1 MKIAILGIGAMGS
14 VYAGLLAR
22 GGHEVWG
29 IDAWAE
35 HVAAI
40 ADEGLRVEGASGD
53 ARYAIHATTRAEDV
67 GPCDLVIVA
76 TKAAD
81 VAAAGRA
88 ARTLLGPDTPVL
100 TIQNGLGAVERLAA
114 VLPRARILVGVA
126 GGFGAVMR
134 GPGHAFHNGMELVRL
149 GEADGGSST
158 RLEAVAAAWRTGG
171 FNVRCY
177 DDIHQ
182 LVWEKFICNVTFSGT
197 CTVLG
202 LTVGEVMANAEAWQ
216 VALGCGLEAHAAGV
230 AKGIV
235 FSFDDPA
242 TYIADFGA
250 RIPGARPSMLLDHLA
265 RRRSEIDAIN
275 GMVPVIAAEVGTA
288 APFNTTIAA
297 LVRAREAGFD

>member
-1 MKIAILGIGAMGS
+1 MKIAIVGIGAMGS

-29 IDAWAE
+29 IDTWAE

-40 ADEGLRVEGASGD
+40 ERDGLRVEGASGD
-53 ARYAIHATTRAEDV
+53 ARYPVHATTDAANV
-67 GPCDLVIVA
+67 GACDLVVVA

-81 VAAAGRA
+81 VAAAARA
-88 ARTLLGPDTPVL
+88 AAALLGPDTPVL

-114 VLPRARILVGVA
+114 VVPRERILVGVA
-126 GGFGAVMR
+126 GGFGAALR
-134 GPGHAFHNGMELVRL
+134 GPGHAFHNGMELLRL
-149 GEADGGSST
+149 GEADGGGSA
-158 RLEAVAAAWRTGG
+158 RLEAVAAAWRDGG

-177 DDIHQ
+177 DDINQ

-202 LTVGEVMANAEAWQ
+202 MTVGEVMTNDHAWQ

-230 AKGIV
+230 AKGIA
-235 FSFDDPA
+235 FSFDDA
-242 TYIADFGA
+242 AAYIADFGA
-250 RIPGARPSMLLDHLA
+250 RIPGAQPSMLLDHLA

-275 GMVPVIAAEVGTA
+275 GMVPVVAAEVGTA
-288 APFNTTIAA
+288 APLNSAIAA
-297 LVRAREAGFD
+297 LVRAREAGFP

>member
-29 IDAWAE
+29 IDTWAE
-35 HVAAI
+35 HVTAI
-40 ADEGLRVEGASGD
+40 ARDGLRVEGASGD
-53 ARYAIHATTRAEDV
+53 ARYAVHATTDAASV
-67 GPCDLVIVA
+67 GPCDLVVIA

-88 ARTLLGPDTPVL
+88 ALPLLGPATPVL

-126 GGFGAVMR
+126 GGFGAAMR

-149 GEADGGSST
+149 GEADGGSSA
-158 RLEAVAAAWRTGG
+158 RLEAVAAAWRAGG

-182 LVWEKFICNVTFSGT
+182 LVWEKFICNVTFSGP

-202 LTVGEVMANAEAWQ
+202 MTVGEVMANPHAWQ

-230 AKGIV
+230 AKGIA
-235 FSFDDPA
+235 FSFNDA
-242 TYIADFGA
+242 AAYIADFGS

-265 RRRSEIDAIN
+265 GRRSEIDAIN
-275 GMVPVIAAEVGTA
+275 GMVPVVAAEAGTA
-288 APFNTTIAA
+288 APFNTTISA
-297 LVRAREAGFD
+297 LVRAREVTFD